1 MSEYDVNIKRLLKE
15 GKKGDIKTEIW
26 AEITNKKTY
35 VTMNKR
41 IWWESEDGVFHDG
54 TSELPVEFRDAV
66 DCGGFFNK
74 IIKRIS
80 RRILCR
86 NISRK

>member
-35 VTMNKR
+35 VTMNTR
-41 IWWESEDGVFHDG
+41 IWWEDEDGVFHDE
-54 TSELPVEFRDAV
+54 TSELPVEF
-66 DCGGFFNK
+66 
-74 IIKRIS
+74 
-80 RRILCR
+80 
-86 NISRK
+86 